1 MIQKH
6 TAFHFFYTNT
16 IQIEGYLSRLLLITG
31 MNPETRA
38 AGMVA
43 DLMVLSARTAPKG
56 KAIDSISAVVKT
68 GDELTSLAEEMK
80 RIGERD
86 EMGFFIRDA
95 GNIASSDACVIIG
108 CEGGTILGLNCGGCG
123 YATCKEMADAWKERD
138 QAQPF
143 SGPNCIIKM
152 ADLGIAVGSAVKTA
166 SIHNLDNR
174 VMYSAG
180 VAALSLGWL
189 PGCSVAYAIPV
200 RAAGKNIYFDRKA

>member
-1 MIQKH
+1 M
-6 TAFHFFYTNT
+6 
-16 IQIEGYLSRLLLITG
+16 GRLPLIPV

-38 AGMVA
+38 AGMVS

-56 KAIDSISAVVKT
+56 KATDSISAIVKT
-68 GDELTSLAEEMK
+68 GDELKSLAEEMK

-86 EMGFFIRDA
+86 EMGFFIRDS

-108 CEGGTILGLNCGGCG
+108 CAGGTMSGLNCGGCG
-123 YATCKEMADAWKERD
+123 YATCQEMANAWSKRD
-138 QAQPF
+138 QNQPF
-143 SGPNCIIKM
+143 SGPNCVIKM

-174 VMYSAG
+174 IMYSAG

-200 RAAGKNIYFDRKA
+200 RAAGKNIFFDRKA